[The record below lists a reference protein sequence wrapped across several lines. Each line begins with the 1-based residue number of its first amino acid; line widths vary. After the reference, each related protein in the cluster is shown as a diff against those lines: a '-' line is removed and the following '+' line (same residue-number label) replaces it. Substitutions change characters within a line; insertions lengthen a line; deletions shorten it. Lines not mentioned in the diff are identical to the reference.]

1 MTPSIRLLKKHN
13 ISYKIHQY
21 EHDSSCASFGD
32 EAALK
37 LNLKKEQVFKT
48 LVVVTNTQEFIVAVV
63 PVSHQLSFKAMS
75 KAFGAKKVAMADA
88 KDVEKITGYILGGVS
103 PLGQKKRLKTII
115 DLSAKTFKTIFVS
128 GGKRGLDIE
137 LSPYDLQKLL
147 DAKFEEIGVLH

>member
-13 ISYKIHQY
+13 ITYKVHQY

-63 PVSHQLSFKAMS
+63 PVSHQLSFKAIAKVIS
-75 KAFGAKKVAMADA
+75 AKKVAMAEA

-103 PLGQKKRLKTII
+103 PLGQKKRLKTILDI
-115 DLSAKTFKTIFVS
+115 SSKDFDTIFVS
-128 GGKRGLDIE
+128 GGKRGLDVE

-147 DAKFEEIGVLH
+147 DAKFEEIGIFH